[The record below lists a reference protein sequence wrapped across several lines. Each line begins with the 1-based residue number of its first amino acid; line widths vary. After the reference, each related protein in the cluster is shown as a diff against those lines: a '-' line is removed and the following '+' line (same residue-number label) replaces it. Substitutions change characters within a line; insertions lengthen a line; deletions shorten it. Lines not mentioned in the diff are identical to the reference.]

1 MTRIPD
7 SHGEGMPNA
16 ATGGSPASLE
26 VPANDGFVRLGRRG
40 WAFVGIVAASVIL
53 YVVLAALSGLVV
65 PLVVAAVV
73 GTLFVPLVD
82 KLENHMPRK
91 LASGLVLV
99 GLVVVGVGAV
109 VVAIAGVA
117 DQASEIR
124 DQLRAGLESVRDWL
138 EGAGVD
144 IGSASELTDGAEDV
158 VGGSVAGI
166 TTYLSTVFSSAAA
179 FIGGTFVGLFILF
192 YILAD
197 WKEFSNW
204 VASHLGVPTDLGAG
218 IVDDAT
224 WSIRRYF
231 YALTLTSFVTAVVI
245 GGAAAVIG
253 VPLAFTI
260 ALVTFVTSYVP
271 YVGAFVSG
279 AFAVLIALG
288 AGGTSDALIILAV
301 ILVVQVVIQ
310 PLLQNRMTASEL
322 DINPVVSFGSTIVGG
337 VLAGV
342 LGATLSAPV
351 VAMII
356 KMVGTV
362 KHYGESEEALETSGS
377 TATP

>member
-1 MTRIPD
+1 MTSIPD
-7 SHGEGMPNA
+7 PDHKGRSTA
-16 ATGGSPASLE
+16 DTDGSTVSLE
-26 VPANDGFVRLGRRG
+26 VPVDDSFIRVGRRG

-53 YVVLAALSGLVV
+53 YAALAALSGLVI
-65 PLVVAAVV
+65 PLVVAAVI
-73 GTLFVPLVD
+73 GTLFVPVVD

-99 GLVVVGVGAV
+99 GLIVVGVGAV

-124 DQLRAGLESVRDWL
+124 EQLRAGLETVRDWL
-138 EGAGVD
+138 EGAGID
-144 IGSASELTDGAEDV
+144 FGSASELAEGAEDA
-158 VGGSVAGI
+158 VGGSIAGI
-166 TTYLSTVFSSAAA
+166 TSYLSTVFSSAAA

-192 YILAD
+192 YLLAD
-197 WKEFSNW
+197 WKEFSTW
-204 VASHLGVPTDLGAG
+204 IASHLGVPTDLGAG

-245 GGAAAVIG
+245 GGAAAAIG

-260 ALVTFVTSYVP
+260 GLVTFVTSYVP

-322 DINPVVSFGSTIVGG
+322 DLNPVVSFGSTIVGG
-337 VLAGV
+337 ALAGV

-351 VAMII
+351 LAMII
-356 KMVGTV
+356 KIVGRV
-362 KHYGESEEALETSGS
+362 RRYGESEEALETSRS
-377 TATP
+377 AAAP

>member
-1 MTRIPD
+1 MTSTSDPAQKVNTTAD
-7 SHGEGMPNA
+7 A
-16 ATGGSPASLE
+16 GGSPVALE
-26 VPANDGFVRLGRRG
+26 VPGDDGFIRVGRRG
-40 WAFVGIVAASVIL
+40 WAFVGIVAATVIL
-53 YVVLAALSGLVV
+53 YVVFAALSGLVI
-65 PLVVAAVV
+65 PLVVAAVI
-73 GTLFVPLVD
+73 GTLFVPIVD
-82 KLENHMPRK
+82 RLEDHMPRK

-109 VVAIAGVA
+109 VVAIAGIA

-124 DQLRAGLESVRDWL
+124 EQLRAGLETVRDWL
-138 EGAGVD
+138 EGTGID
-144 IGSASELTDGAEDV
+144 IGSAGELVDGAEDV

-166 TTYLSTVFSSAAA
+166 TSYLSTVFSGAAA

-197 WKEFSNW
+197 WSEFSDW
-204 VASHLGVPTDLGAG
+204 VGSHLGVPADLGAG

-231 YALTLTSFVTAVVI
+231 YALTLTSAVTALVI
-245 GGAAAVIG
+245 GGTAAVIG

-260 ALVTFVTSYVP
+260 GLVTFITSYVP

-322 DINPVVSFGSTIVGG
+322 DLNPVVSFGSTIVGG
-337 VLAGV
+337 AFAGV

-351 VAMII
+351 LAMII
-356 KMVGTV
+356 KIVGRV
-362 KHYGESEEALETSGS
+362 KHYGESEETLETE
-377 TATP
+377 